1 MSTRELLLQEL
12 ANTSDELLIPV
23 LQFLQFLK
31 AHPDQS
37 GDLQLDT
44 LETIMSLR
52 QGLAEFDR
60 GEGLPAMQALE
71 ELQHR
76 LQIPPRP

>member
-1 MSTRELLLQEL
+1 MTTRELLFQEL
-12 ANTSDELLIPV
+12 ANTSDELLLPM

-31 AHPDQS
+31 AHPIQS
-37 GDLQLDT
+37 AELELET
-44 LETIMSLR
+44 LETIISIR

-60 GEGLPAMQALE
+60 GEGLPATQALE
-71 ELQHR
+71 ELRHR